1 MACREILQPGVSA
14 PLMQQ
19 RLPARIRETKPLTS
33 CFFQDLLGFTGSPI
47 FPSGSVFSSASPETR
62 NRIEQICITTKGR
75 DAPNQSKELPILRVF
90 QDL

>member
-19 RLPARIRETKPLTS
+19 RLPARIRETIS
-33 CFFQDLLGFTGSPI
+33 QDLLGFTGSPI

>member
-19 RLPARIRETKPLTS
+19 RPPARIRETKPLIS
-33 CFFQDLLGFTGSPI
+33 CSLFTGSPI

-62 NRIEQICITTKGR
+62 NRIEPICITTKGR
-75 DAPNQSKELPILRVF
+75 DATNQSEELPILRVF